1 MRALV
6 HLAGLWVASEIAG
19 GKIPKQIALPLG
31 WLVAQLRTPP
41 LAIAI
46 LGCALQQVG
55 RNRRQQKTGPRGR
68 R

>member
-19 GKIPKQIALPLG
+19 GKIPRQIALPLG

-41 LAIAI
+41 LTIAV
-46 LGCALQQVG
+46 LGCVLQQLERDRKRG
-55 RNRRQQKTGPRGR
+55 GRRQR
-68 R
+68 